1 MDHRISV
8 EAHYLCGTTATS
20 TCVEV
25 CARAR
30 VGEHARARVGE
41 RARARVGERARPAE
55 HAHEH
60 QKSTNTN
67 VALPATKA
75 LTHARG
81 PPWLLSR
88 LPSRRLSTIVR
99 LGSPF
104 YRS

>member
-1 MDHRISV
+1 MDHRISG
-8 EAHYLCGTTATS
+8 EAQYLWGTPATS

-25 CARAR
+25 CA
-30 VGEHARARVGE
+30 GARVGE

-67 VALPATKA
+67 AALPATKA

>member
-25 CARAR
+25 C
-30 VGEHARARVGE
+30 ARARVGE